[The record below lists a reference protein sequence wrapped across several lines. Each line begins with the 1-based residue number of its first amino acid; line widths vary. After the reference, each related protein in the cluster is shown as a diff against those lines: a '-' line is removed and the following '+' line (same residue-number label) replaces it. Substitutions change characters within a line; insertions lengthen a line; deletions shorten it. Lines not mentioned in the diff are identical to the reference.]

1 LATVATVVGRVADL
15 PLVRSACE
23 MASDSYAATKETHP
37 AMKAVCDVAETGVRA
52 ITSAAVTGAQ
62 PILDQLESQIAAANE
77 YACKGLDTLEG
88 KLPVLQQTV
97 CGTVCFTQLLLLPCT
112 QDTGSN
118 TGSSSCS
125 LLSCTMTE
133 PLCPLD
139 GTCQAGRESEGS

>member
-1 LATVATVVGRVADL
+1 MAWDGEAPNPSAPSSVACWTAVGRVADL

-23 MASDSYAATKETHP
+23 MASDSYTATKETHP

-97 CGTVCFTQLLLLPCT
+97 GRGQ
-112 QDTGSN
+112 G
-118 TGSSSCS
+118 CS
-125 LLSCTMTE
+125 LQH
-133 PLCPLD
+133 
-139 GTCQAGRESEGS
+139 GW